1 MANFDIFTSGE
12 SDSNPTPAEVIAN
25 IPANYFT
32 FFESNLFVTGLSIA
46 LANIA
51 NLRRDDEGDTHK
63 ELHSQLIKLKKLALK
78 ETLATI
84 ILGEWE
90 NKDKDDMP
98 RNIGHTLGN
107 MANQIFGIV
116 RESDSEL
123 ADKLVDEFLAL

>member
-51 NLRRDDEGDTHK
+51 ILRRDD
-63 ELHSQLIKLKKLALK
+63 
-78 ETLATI
+78 
-84 ILGEWE
+84 
-90 NKDKDDMP
+90 
-98 RNIGHTLGN
+98 
-107 MANQIFGIV
+107 
-116 RESDSEL
+116 
-123 ADKLVDEFLAL
+123 